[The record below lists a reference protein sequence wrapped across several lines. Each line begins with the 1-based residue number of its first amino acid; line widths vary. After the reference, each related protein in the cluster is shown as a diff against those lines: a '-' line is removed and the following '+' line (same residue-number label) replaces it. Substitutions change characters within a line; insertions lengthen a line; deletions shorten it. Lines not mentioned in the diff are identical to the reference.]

1 MFVFVIYKNNYLNL
15 IRLHY
20 LAFQIDIF
28 VIVYYFDMN
37 TTCVKVTAEK
47 LNLQECY
54 NFVEDSAC
62 GGIAAFVGTI
72 RNSTQNKNVTQ
83 LDFSTY
89 KPMAIKE
96 MQKIADLALAKFSIK
111 KIAIHHAEGL
121 LQIKDIPVIITVS
134 SPHRNAAFEACQF
147 AIDTLKETVP
157 IWKKEYFED
166 GEVWVNAHP

>member
-1 MFVFVIYKNNYLNL
+1 MNL
-15 IRLHY
+15 ASIK
-20 LAFQIDIF
+20 I
-28 VIVYYFDMN
+28 
-37 TTCVKVTAEK
+37 TSEK

-54 NFVEDSAC
+54 DFVADPSC
-62 GGIAAFVGTI
+62 GGIAVFVGTV
-72 RNSTQNKNVTQ
+72 RNTTQNKEVTQ

-96 MQKIADLALAKFSIK
+96 MQKIADASLEKFGVT

-121 LQIKDIPVIITVS
+121 LTIGDVPVIITVS
-134 SPHRNAAFEACQF
+134 SPHRKAAFEACQY

-157 IWKKEYFED
+157 IWKKEFFKD

>member
-1 MFVFVIYKNNYLNL
+1 
-15 IRLHY
+15 
-20 LAFQIDIF
+20 
-28 VIVYYFDMN
+28 MN
-37 TTCVKVTAEK
+37 TTYIKLTSEK
-47 LNLQECY
+47 LDLQECY
-54 NFVEDSAC
+54 DFVVDPSC
-62 GGIAAFVGTI
+62 GGISVFVGTV
-72 RNSTQNKNVTQ
+72 RDATQNKNVTQ

-96 MQKIADLALAKFSIK
+96 MQKIAELALEKFRIK

-121 LQIKDIPVIITVS
+121 LQIKDIPVIISVS
-134 SPHRNAAFEACQF
+134 SPHRKAAFDACQF